1 MIWATV
7 YKTKLTNL
15 GNISTLL
22 QSHCSSYLEFTRCY
36 FSECFVL
43 YFMKLST
50 GKVFLNQILG
60 PKFLRKFSNYDRGQK
75 SKKPFLEQLSVFMSL
90 V

>member
-1 MIWATV
+1 M
-7 YKTKLTNL
+7 
-15 GNISTLL
+15 LL
-22 QSHCSSYLEFTRCY
+22 FRV
-36 FSECFVL
+36 CFVL

-75 SKKPFLEQLSVFMSL
+75 SKKPMSSTVL
-90 V
+90 QRNS